1 MPRIVVDCQSGNWLG
16 KDVDILVDGRERAH
30 IGRGERADMDIEPGG
45 HVLQARFWKSMTQPL
60 YFRAEEHETI
70 GFDCIVS
77 GLLRKSVMLTHAF
90 RQRSDQRFR
99 ASQRELTGL
108 DETRR
113 DAGD

>member
-45 HVLQARFWKSMTQPL
+45 HVLQARFWKAMTQPL

-99 ASQRELTGL
+99 AAQREPTDL

-113 DAGD
+113 DPGD